1 MALSLDD
8 PFLMHEEHRVA
19 GLKLQYLLGHGAR
32 STVYKVE
39 ADATEGESK
48 GSSKDR
54 RLPDHLPDRPFC
66 KVYTR
71 PPEGE
76 RGRSEGW
83 RGFERERAALLR
95 LQDVPNTPK
104 ISKETL
110 TLPPVQSWLKPE
122 RVLVLSPVGRPLWP
136 ALSNV
141 VLTGHHFAQLVTTVE
156 AMHSAGVLHRDIKPA
171 NVFLQEDTGPLL
183 LADFDAAVVLE
194 EVKKMKDVS
203 QQKRQTRG
211 GKGKKLLTLEALTLA
226 NPTPTPAPT
235 PKVWKMDQKFTW
247 IGTVGYTDA
256 RPADRDNVLHTPT
269 PEHDLVA
276 LVRTVYSLYT
286 MKGPIGPRPGDNT
299 YEDDTDAY
307 WAARMPATSMWHDFL
322 QMARDKD
329 YEALRLALGR
339 L

>member
-8 PFLMHEEHRVA
+8 PFLMHQEHRVA

-32 STVYKVE
+32 SSVYKVE
-39 ADATEGESK
+39 ADATEGEGE
-48 GSSKDR
+48 GSSK
-54 RLPDHLPDRPFC
+54 DHLPDRPFC

-83 RGFERERAALLR
+83 RGFEREHAALLR
-95 LQDVPNTPK
+95 LQDVPNIPK
-104 ISKETL
+104 IFKETS
-110 TLPPVQSWLKPE
+110 TLPPVQFWLKPE

-171 NVFLQEDTGPLL
+171 NVFMQEDTGPLL

-194 EVKKMKDVS
+194 EVKYVP

-211 GKGKKLLTLEALTLA
+211 AKRKESLTLEALTLA
-226 NPTPTPAPT
+226 ISTPTPTLTPAPT
-235 PKVWKMDQKFTW
+235 PAPKVWKMDQKFTW
-247 IGTVGYTDA
+247 IGTVGYSDA
-256 RPADRDNVLHTPT
+256 RPTDRDNVLHTPT

-286 MKGPIGPRPGDNT
+286 MKGPIAPRPGDGT

-307 WAARMPATSMWHDFL
+307 WAARIPPSSMWQDFL

-329 YEALRLALGR
+329 YDALRLALGR